1 MVNFINLI
9 GLLTIGYITI
19 IIVNIKQRKEII
31 MDQETC
37 VKIADEISDKLIS
50 LCNDKKAKTKTILEL
65 YNELLEK
72 KYHEYRYDILTYIP
86 ERLAVK
92 GYEIVNSRSFELKKY

>member
-50 LCNDKKAKTKTILEL
+50 LCNDKKAKTKTIL
-65 YNELLEK
+65 
-72 KYHEYRYDILTYIP
+72 DYIT
-86 ERLAVK
+86 
-92 GYEIVNSRSFELKKY
+92 NC